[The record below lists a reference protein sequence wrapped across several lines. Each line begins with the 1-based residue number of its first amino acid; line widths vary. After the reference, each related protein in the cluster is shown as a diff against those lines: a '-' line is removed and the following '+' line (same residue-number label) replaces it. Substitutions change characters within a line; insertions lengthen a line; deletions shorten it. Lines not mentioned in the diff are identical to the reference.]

1 MTKITYTIITIAI
14 IFLPCWFITLGCLDH
29 YNKLTILPWVCV
41 DSIGSENVGSFVRKE
56 TITVDEPYGDSADSK
71 IASWYDYD
79 LVGYPNYSKYTST
92 CASRDYPRKTIL
104 KVTNLKNGKS
114 VECRVN
120 DWIEHPDRNLDL
132 SSFAFKQLAPLTVGL
147 LDVTI
152 EQIKVGKTN

>member
-14 IFLPCWFITLGCLDH
+14 IFLPCWVITLGCLDH
-29 YNKLTILPWVCV
+29 YNKLTILPWV
-41 DSIGSENVGSFVRKE
+41 DSIVSVVKIGSSTRQSLEAN
-56 TITVDEPYGDSADSK
+56 EPDGRFANSE

-79 LVGYPNYSKYTST
+79 LEGYPNYSKYTST